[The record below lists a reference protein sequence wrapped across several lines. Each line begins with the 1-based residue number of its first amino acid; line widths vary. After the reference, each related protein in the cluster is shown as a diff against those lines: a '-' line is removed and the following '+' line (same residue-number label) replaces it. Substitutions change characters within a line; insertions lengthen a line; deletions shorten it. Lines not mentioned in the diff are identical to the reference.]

1 MYFGRTSRFSVRR
14 VVLIVTDVA
23 TILLSVFLS
32 AILRLGWGIGL
43 EYLADNVLPLACVS
57 LVFLLI
63 FYAGGMYEREV
74 ITQKLGA
81 SFFLPVVV
89 TALGLVVTILAFYA
103 NFELHIG
110 RGVLFLAS
118 LFIAVGAWFARRL
131 LRMALG
137 YGLFS
142 KKTLI
147 LGGGREAEEVL
158 ALLAAEA
165 NSGYS
170 LYGIVS
176 VDPADSGSFLRGVP
190 VLGDIASLREYVAAY
205 DVETLVVATPPEKSH
220 TLLHI
225 LRPLR
230 YAGLQILDYVSL
242 YEEIGAEIPIDH
254 IDDEWLMHAAMNS
267 SRIHIRQIKRA
278 MDLSASV
285 VGLVVLVPV
294 ALLAAVFIKLTSP
307 GPVFF
312 RQKRVGREGRVYTL
326 LKLRTMRQDAEAAT
340 GAVWATA
347 GDRRITPVGRFLR
360 KWRIDEIPQLV
371 NVLRGEMS
379 LVGPRPERPEFVAT
393 LKQSIPFYQ
402 ERLMVAPGI
411 TGWAQVK
418 FPYATS
424 IEATKRKLQFD
435 LYYIKHMSLYLD
447 VLILLRTFRTII
459 VGLRYAEDQENATA
473 PEVAPSPSG
482 EAPGETAHA

>member
-1 MYFGRTSRFSVRR
+1 MRR
-14 VVLIVTDVA
+14 VVLFASDAA
-23 TILLSVFLS
+23 TIILALFLS
-32 AILRLGWGIGL
+32 AILRLGWNIGL
-43 EYLADNVLPLACVS
+43 EYLADNVIPLIGVS
-57 LVFLLI
+57 FIFLLI

-89 TALGLVVTILAFYA
+89 TAIGLVFTILAFYA
-103 NFELHIG
+103 HFELHIG
-110 RGVLFLAS
+110 RGVLLLAS
-118 LFIAVGAWFARRL
+118 LFIAVGTWFVRRV
-131 LRMALG
+131 LRIALG
-137 YGLFS
+137 YGLFT

-147 LGGGREAEEVL
+147 VGCGQEADEVL
-158 ALLAAEA
+158 ALLESAGT
-165 NSGYS
+165 SGYS

-176 VDPADSGSFLRGVP
+176 VGSGEGGGFLRGVP
-190 VLGDIASLREYVAAY
+190 VLGDIANLREYVAAY
-205 DVETLVVATPPEKSH
+205 DVETLVVATTPDKTHS
-220 TLLHI
+220 LLHI

-230 YAGLQILDYVSL
+230 YAGLQIMDYVAL
-242 YEEIGAEIPIDH
+242 YEELGTEIPLDH
-254 IDDEWLMHAAMNS
+254 IDDEWLMHAALNS
-267 SRIHIRQIKRA
+267 SRIHIRQIKRV
-278 MDLSASV
+278 MDLGASLI
-285 VGLVVLVPV
+285 GLIILSPLVF
-294 ALLAAVFIKLTSP
+294 LAAVIIKLTSP
-307 GPVFF
+307 GPVLY
-312 RQKRVGREGRVYTL
+312 RQERTGREGKGYTL
-326 LKLRTMRQDAEAAT
+326 LKLRTMRQNAEAES

-360 KWRIDEIPQLV
+360 TWRIDEIPQLV

-393 LKQSIPFYQ
+393 LEQSIPFYR

-447 VLILLRTFRTII
+447 ILILLRTFRTII
-459 VGLRYAEDQENATA
+459 VGLRYAEEPENGPA
-473 PEVAPSPSG
+473 PQPVASKEGNSR
-482 EAPGETAHA
+482 ESAHAGI

>member
-14 VVLIVTDVA
+14 MALFVSDVL
-23 TILLSVFLS
+23 TILLAVFLS
-32 AILRLGWGIGL
+32 AIMRLGWKIGL
-43 EYLADNVLPLACVS
+43 EYLGDNLLPLTSVS
-57 LVFLLI
+57 FVFLLI

-89 TALGLVVTILAFYA
+89 AALGLVVTILAFYA
-103 NFELHIG
+103 DFELHIG

-118 LFIAVGAWFARRL
+118 LFIAVGSWIARRL

-147 LGGGREAEEVL
+147 LGGGREAEDVL
-158 ALLAAEA
+158 ALLSAEP

-176 VDPADSGSFLRGVP
+176 VEPGDTGAFVRGVP

-205 DVETLVVATPPEKSH
+205 HVETLVVATPPDKAH
-220 TLLHI
+220 TLLHV

-242 YEEIGAEIPIDH
+242 YEELGAEIPIDH

-267 SRIHIRQIKRA
+267 SRIHIRQIKRV

-285 VGLVVLVPV
+285 IGLIVLVPV
-294 ALLAAVFIKLTSP
+294 GVIAAILIKLTSP

-326 LKLRTMRQDAEAAT
+326 LKLRTMRQDAEAKT

-360 KWRIDEIPQLV
+360 KWRIDEIPQLI

-379 LVGPRPERPEFVAT
+379 LVGPRPERPEFVAL

-459 VGLRYAEDQENATA
+459 VGLRYAEEPENGSVPQTA
-473 PEVAPSPSG
+473 ASPAGPAS
-482 EAPGETAHA
+482 GETANA